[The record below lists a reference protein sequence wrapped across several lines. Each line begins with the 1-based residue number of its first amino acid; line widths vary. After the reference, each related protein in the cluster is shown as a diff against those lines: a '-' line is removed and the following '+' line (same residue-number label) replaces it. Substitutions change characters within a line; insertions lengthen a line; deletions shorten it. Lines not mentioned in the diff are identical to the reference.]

1 MNDQKNFFSL
11 IELLTVMAV
20 IAILLAI
27 TIGIFSLARD
37 KMNNSKTRAIIKQL
51 DIALQSYKLEQGY
64 YFVDS
69 NTINVNFPDLASAA
83 QTSWNISASWWFKLN
98 YNNSVDIEFIKDF
111 EYQTLIGSGN
121 ITDKALNGATLNYS
135 YVKDAWGRP
144 ILYKYPGTFN
154 PQMFDIGS
162 LGRDGRY
169 GDNSNSSN
177 DFGKG
182 DDITNFNNN

>member
-1 MNDQKNFFSL
+1 MADRKSFFSL

-27 TIGIFSLARD
+27 TIGVFSLARD

-51 DIALQSYKLEQGY
+51 DIAMQSYKLEQGY
-64 YFVDS
+64 YFFNGTAYPTLPADLKPNS
-69 NTINVNFPDLASAA
+69 LQFNFAGINTPDM
-83 QTSWNISASWWFKLN
+83 
-98 YNNSVDIEFIKDF
+98 DFIKCF
-111 EYQTLIGSGN
+111 EYQTLKGKGSILTTTG
-121 ITDKALNGATLNYS
+121 YS
-135 YVKDAWGRP
+135 YFIDSWGTP
-144 ILYKYPGTFN
+144 ILYKYPGIFN

-162 LGRDGRY
+162 LGKDGKY